1 MYPGKHFAI
10 HELRQDQDLSS
21 LILNRFAGNK

>member
-1 MYPGKHFAI
+1 MYAGKHFAI

-21 LILNRFAGNK
+21 LILNRFRRQ